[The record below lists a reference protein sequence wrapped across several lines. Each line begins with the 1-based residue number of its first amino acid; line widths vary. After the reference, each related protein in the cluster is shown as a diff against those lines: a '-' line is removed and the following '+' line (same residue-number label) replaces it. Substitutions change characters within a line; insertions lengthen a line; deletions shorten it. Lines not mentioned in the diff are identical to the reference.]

1 MIIATRPRALKK
13 TEALWPAL
21 SQAYALVHQA
31 AHVLANHEDESGQ
44 AVRERY
50 QAVLLTMRE
59 QQASLG
65 ALSEAIS
72 TFLKVTESY
81 WSGLFH
87 CYDVADLPRTN
98 NELEHCFGS
107 VRYSERRASGRR
119 GAIAALVV
127 RGPVRV
133 LTALALRRQC
143 FLPRALLLKDPDAWY
158 AMREHLA
165 FRREAHRKQ
174 LRFRK
179 DPAAYLAALEEVL
192 VKMGFPVLDRL
203 LIAPGGAFDGFLHA
217 VAHLAHQIAT
227 MIGMIAHPKLSFERH
242 CQSAAIPDLSSKSIG
257 WRSFGQH
264 CWDVCLLLCRQTRRR
279 SFRRMRFEG
288 FFCGG
293 YLRYLHRTWRV

>member
-1 MIIATRPRALKK
+1 MSELHRLLVRALKK
-13 TEALWPAL
+13 TEGLWPAL
-21 SQAYALVHQA
+21 SKAYALVHQA
-31 AHVLANHEDESGQ
+31 AHVLANHEDECGQ

-50 QAVLLTMRE
+50 QKVLTTMRE

-65 ALSEAIS
+65 PLSAAIS

-81 WSGLFH
+81 WPGLFH
-87 CYDVADLPRTN
+87 CYDVVDLPRTN

-143 FLPRALLLKDPDAWY
+143 FLPRALVLKDPEAWST
-158 AMREHLA
+158 MREHLT
-165 FRREAHRKQ
+165 FRREARRQQ

-192 VKMGFPVLDRL
+192 LKTSLP
-203 LIAPGGAFDGFLHA
+203 
-217 VAHLAHQIAT
+217 
-227 MIGMIAHPKLSFERH
+227 S
-242 CQSAAIPDLSSKSIG
+242 
-257 WRSFGQH
+257 
-264 CWDVCLLLCRQTRRR
+264 
-279 SFRRMRFEG
+279 
-288 FFCGG
+288 
-293 YLRYLHRTWRV
+293 